1 MPLVESSIADLAAS
15 PNVAS
20 CLDWF
25 PRSRGWINQKHL
37 ELCRIPAP
45 TFFEQERAEWMVAQ
59 FSELGWDARLDAA
72 GNAIATLPD
81 RRRAAPSVAVTAHL
95 DTVLAPRSPKDVWI
109 GDQGRFFGPGV
120 SDNGVG
126 LAALLALAAAW
137 TEHPPLQESPLAPM
151 LIANVGEEGEGNL
164 SGMRFLCQEPDR
176 RPEAFLI
183 LDGPSI
189 GHITNQALA
198 SRRYEILVT
207 GPGGH
212 SWNDRGRPNPL
223 HALSRVILNFAGRF
237 REEFEDDPA
246 QNKDLNTAEDQSAYN
261 FGVLQGGTSIN
272 AIPAEAWVKVDLRSQ
287 HPAGIEQLGDLLA
300 DVVTDA
306 IQSENSAAGAS
317 ANLPSNKKPRLQA
330 HLKEI
335 GSRPGGKVVPGAPI
349 LEAITAVDAYFG
361 IRSRLD
367 CSSTD
372 ANIPL
377 SLGIPAISI
386 GAGGRGG
393 GAHTASEWYHPQSR
407 EQGLQRLLLTL
418 CLLLRQP
425 SL

>member
-1 MPLVESSIADLAAS
+1 MPLVESSIADLAGS
-15 PNVAS
+15 PKVAS

-25 PRSRGWINQKHL
+25 LRSRGWINQKHL
-37 ELCRIPAP
+37 ELCRIAAP

-59 FSELGWDARLDAA
+59 FSELGWDARLDAS

-81 RRRAAPSVAVTAHL
+81 RRRDAPAVAVTAHL
-95 DTVLAPRSPKDVWI
+95 DTVLAPRSPKDVWV

-137 TEHPPLQESPLAPM
+137 QEHPPLEESPLAPM

-176 RPEAFLI
+176 HPEAFLI
-183 LDGPSI
+183 LDGPSV

-198 SRRYEILVT
+198 SRRYEIHVT

-223 HALSRVILNFAGRF
+223 HALSRVILNFADRF
-237 REEFEDDPA
+237 REDCH
-246 QNKDLNTAEDQSAYN
+246 DLASESEQESAYN

-272 AIPAEAWVKVDLRSQ
+272 AIPAEAWVKVDLRSL
-287 HPAGIEQLGDLLA
+287 HPSGMDQLGDLLA
-300 DVVTDA
+300 EVVADA
-306 IQSENSAAGAS
+306 VQKENSAAVAP
-317 ANLPSNKKPRLQA
+317 ANLPGNKRPLLQA

-335 GSRPGGKVVPGAPI
+335 GSRPGGKITPGAPI
-349 LEAITAVDAYFG
+349 LEAITAVDAYLG

-393 GAHTASEWYHPQSR
+393 GAHTTSEWYHPQGR